1 MRVVPDWR
9 EMNKVL
15 RWTVMFT
22 FVVFISG
29 LMLLSCSEDF
39 YLGKSKEELYR
50 EVYRVDSIIQLIQ
63 LELGDSSSMDFEEF
77 YINAQK
83 INNGHN

>member
-1 MRVVPDWR
+1 MRVIPDWK
-9 EMNKVL
+9 EIGKIMQFII
-15 RWTVMFT
+15 TVC
-22 FVVFISG
+22 FIGFMSG
-29 LMLLSCSEDF
+29 LIAVSCNDEF
-39 YLGKSKEELYR
+39 HLGKSKEELYR
-50 EVYRVDSIIQLIQ
+50 EVFRVDSIIQLIQ